1 MDFSVVWEYLPML
14 LQGAWVT
21 LWITVVSLAIGLA
34 VAIPLALAR
43 LAKKPTNFI
52 PSLCVCPL
60 L

>member
-1 MDFSVVWEYLPML
+1 MDFSVVWQYLPML

-43 LAKKPTNFI
+43 LAKN
-52 PSLCVCPL
+52 PL
-60 L
+60 I